1 MLLLL
6 LLMSVFQRLLCLD
19 HRRRAT
25 CQEALCHRFL
35 SSAAVT
41 AEELSSCEN
50 RTVFGAPLVA
60 EPGFST
66 PSGLVGHLP
75 PSA

>member
-1 MLLLL
+1 MMRLPL
-6 LLMSVFQRLLCLD
+6 FQRLLCLD

-25 CQEALCHRFL
+25 CEEALCHQFL
-35 SSAAVT
+35 RTAVV
-41 AEELSSCEN
+41 LFSEN

-66 PSGLVGHLP
+66 PSGMVGHLP
-75 PSA
+75 QDTASDAEERLS

>member
-1 MLLLL
+1 MLLPL
-6 LLMSVFQRLLCLD
+6 FQRLLCLD

-35 SSAAVT
+35 SSAVT
-41 AEELSSCEN
+41 ELFTCEN

-66 PSGLVGHLP
+66 PSGLVGHLFPSGTP
-75 PSA
+75 PS